1 MQGTAAAGAFPA
13 SCPAP
18 TPSARLTTTRALL
31 SHHLHHLHHRHRHRH
46 QGTIRSLVE
55 HQILPNFTSIFLQAE
70 EGAGPGGAALD
81 TWLEGLL
88 AEMQSSI
95 ERHLKHVFQNSPQDT
110 GMV

>member
-1 MQGTAAAGAFPA
+1 MGDFD
-13 SCPAP
+13 
-18 TPSARLTTTRALL
+18 
-31 SHHLHHLHHRHRHRH
+31 
-46 QGTIRSLVE
+46 
-55 HQILPNFTSIFLQAE
+55 LPNFTSIFLQAE